1 MCLLK
6 QAYTSGSFQSG
17 LLDPFFVFTEGLS
30 LQEKRGVEGDSERA
44 TCTLSH
50 LVKQLVLLISVL
62 HLRLKN
68 KELPGF
74 DLWFISQT

>member
-30 LQEKRGVEGDSERA
+30 LQEKRGVEGDSEKA

-50 LVKQLVLLISVL
+50 LVKQLVLPYFCSAPEAQEQRAAWL
-62 HLRLKN
+62 
-68 KELPGF
+68 
-74 DLWFISQT
+74 